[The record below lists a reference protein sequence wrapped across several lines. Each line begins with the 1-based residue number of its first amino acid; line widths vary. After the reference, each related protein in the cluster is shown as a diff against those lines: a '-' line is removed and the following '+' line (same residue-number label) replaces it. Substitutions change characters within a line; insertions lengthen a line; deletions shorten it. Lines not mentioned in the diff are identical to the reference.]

1 LCARDEN
8 PEIRG
13 SLRRIRQ
20 TGVCRCRQAYPT
32 KVVSEF
38 GERRTILERVPIER
52 PPFGVV
58 FLLVLCA
65 RDENTGI
72 KGWRKTNNLKM
83 LFVDDRRRLLLS
95 KQA

>member
-1 LCARDEN
+1 MK
-8 PEIRG
+8 G
-13 SLRRIRQ
+13 SLRRIRH

-32 KVVSEF
+32 KVVSECNK
-38 GERRTILERVPIER
+38 RRTILKRVPIKR

-65 RDENTGI
+65 QDKNPGM